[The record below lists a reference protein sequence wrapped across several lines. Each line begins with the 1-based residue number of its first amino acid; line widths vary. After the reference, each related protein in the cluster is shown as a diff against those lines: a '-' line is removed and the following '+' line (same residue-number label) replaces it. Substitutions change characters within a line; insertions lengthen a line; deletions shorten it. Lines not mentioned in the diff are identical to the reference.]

1 LPLSAFLPAFPCPF
15 SPCVVRGYTCKE
27 ERGKLGGFCP
37 SDSLHMCMRVQRLS
51 ASDSFRHIFAFY
63 GGFVPES
70 VGNTK
75 PAKNFYIRSI

>member
-15 SPCVVRGYTCKE
+15 SPCVVRGYIREE
-27 ERGKLGGFCP
+27 ERGNLGGFCP
-37 SDSLHMCMRVQRLS
+37 SDSLHMCMRVQRLCFPEC
-51 ASDSFRHIFAFY
+51 FRGIFSLC
-63 GGFVPES
+63 GGFVPKS